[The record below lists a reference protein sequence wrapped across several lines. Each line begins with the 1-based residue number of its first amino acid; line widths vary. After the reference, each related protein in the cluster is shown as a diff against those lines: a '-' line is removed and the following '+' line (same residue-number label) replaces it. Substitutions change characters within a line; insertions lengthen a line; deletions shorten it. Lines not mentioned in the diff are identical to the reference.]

1 MFDGTDQS
9 RQIEQRGADGAF
21 SEYIGQLTSLL
32 RRGRID
38 CLSHLDLVKIHGIF
52 PENYDAATTFDPLL
66 DLIRKNDLAIEINT
80 AGWRKKI
87 GEQYPAAAIVKRA
100 VALEIPITIS
110 SDAHSYVQVA
120 EGYERLEP
128 LLQTVGIDRITRFSK
143 HRASV

>member
-1 MFDGTDQS
+1 M
-9 RQIEQRGADGAF
+9 
-21 SEYIGQLTSLL
+21 L

-38 CLSHLDLVKIHGIF
+38 CLSHLDLVKIHGLF
-52 PENYDAATTFDPLL
+52 PENYDAEATFGPLL

-80 AGWRKKI
+80 AGWRKKVD
-87 GEQYPAAAIVKRA
+87 EQYPAAAIVKRA

-120 EGYERLEP
+120 EGYNRLEA
-128 LLQTVGIDRITRFSK
+128 LLQTLGIDRITRFSK